1 MQRSLSDASPA
12 FLFRLHCGHTIPEEP
27 TPMPKDYTFTS
38 ESVNEGHPD
47 KLCDQIA
54 DALLDSLIAQDPD
67 SRVAVECMVT
77 TGSVNVAGE
86 VTTRGFADVQSIV
99 RRILRE
105 VGYTNPEFGID
116 CQDAGV
122 WVSLHDQS
130 REIAEGVA
138 GARGRPQGAGDQ
150 GMMFGFAC
158 DETPELMPLPIMI
171 AHRLC
176 MRLAVVRK
184 ERIIPDLGP
193 DGKSQVTVEYTNG
206 APTRLAAVVI
216 AQQHG
221 RSIVESRLR
230 QEIIEKVIKPVCG
243 GLYDGGTRPFINAA
257 GTFTQGG
264 PEADTGVTGRK
275 LIVDSYGG
283 MARNGGGAISGK
295 DPSKV
300 DRSGAYVA
308 RWIAKNLV
316 AAGLARRCEIQLSYV
331 IGEPSPTNI
340 FIDTFGTGT
349 RDEREI
355 EALVRKLFPLTPR
368 EIIAALDLRRPI
380 YRKTAV
386 FGHFGRLDPDFT
398 WERTDKAEALRTAA
412 GL

>member
-1 MQRSLSDASPA
+1 
-12 FLFRLHCGHTIPEEP
+12 
-27 TPMPKDYTFTS
+27 MPKDYLFTS

-47 KLCDQIA
+47 KICDQIA
-54 DALLDSLIAQDPD
+54 DALLDSLLAQDPD

-77 TGSVNVAGE
+77 TGSVHVAGE
-86 VTTRGFADVQSIV
+86 VTTRGFADVQQIT

-122 WVSLHDQS
+122 WVSLHEQS
-130 REIAEGVA
+130 SEIAEGVNV
-138 GARGRPQGAGDQ
+138 GRGHPQGAGDQ

-176 MRLAVVRK
+176 MRLSEARR
-184 ERIIPDLGP
+184 ERSIPDLGP
-193 DGKSQVTVEYTNG
+193 DGKSQVTVEYRDG
-206 APTRLAAVVI
+206 RPARLASVVI

-243 GLYDGGTRPFINAA
+243 ALYDDGTRSYINAA
-257 GTFTQGG
+257 GTFTLGG

-275 LIVDSYGG
+275 VISDSYGG

-300 DRSGAYVA
+300 DRSGAYAA
-308 RWIAKNLV
+308 RWIAKCIV
-316 AAGLARRCEIQLSYV
+316 AAGLARRLEIQLSYV
-331 IGEPSPTNI
+331 IGEPSPTSI
-340 FIDTFGTGT
+340 FIDTFGTGL
-349 RDEREI
+349 REECEI
-355 EALVRKLFPLTPR
+355 ERLVRKLFPLTPR
-368 EIIAALDLRRPI
+368 EIIAALDLKRPI

-386 FGHFGRLDPDFT
+386 FGHFGRQDPDFT
-398 WERTDKAEALRTAA
+398 WERTDKATELKKEA
-412 GL
+412 GI

>member
-1 MQRSLSDASPA
+1 
-12 FLFRLHCGHTIPEEP
+12 
-27 TPMPKDYTFTS
+27 
-38 ESVNEGHPD
+38 
-47 KLCDQIA
+47 
-54 DALLDSLIAQDPD
+54 
-67 SRVAVECMVT
+67 VAVECLVT
-77 TGSVNVAGE
+77 TGSVHVAGE
-86 VTTRGFADVQSIV
+86 VTTTGFADVQSIA
-99 RRILRE
+99 RHILHE

-122 WVSLHDQS
+122 WVSLHNQS
-130 REIAEGVA
+130 REIAEGVG
-138 GARGRPQGAGDQ
+138 GARGKPQGAGDQ

-176 MRLAVVRK
+176 MRLAAVRL

-193 DGKSQVTVEYTNG
+193 DGKSQATVEYRNG
-206 APTRLAAVVI
+206 KPVRLAAVVI

-243 GLYDGGTRPFINAA
+243 ALYDSATRPYINAA
-257 GTFTQGG
+257 GTFILGG

-300 DRSGAYVA
+300 DRSGAYAA
-308 RWIAKNLV
+308 RWIAKNIV

-331 IGEPSPTNI
+331 IGEPNPTNI
-340 FIDTFGTGT
+340 FIDTFGTGV
-349 RDEREI
+349 RDELEI
-355 EALVRKLFPLTPR
+355 EAFVRKRFPLTPR
-368 EIIAALDLRRPI
+368 EIIAALDLKRPI

-398 WERTDKAEALRTAA
+398 WEKTDMVDALRKDA

>member
-1 MQRSLSDASPA
+1 
-12 FLFRLHCGHTIPEEP
+12 
-27 TPMPKDYTFTS
+27 MPKDFLFTS

-47 KLCDQIA
+47 KVCDQIA
-54 DALLDSLIAQDPD
+54 DALLDSLIAQDPE

-77 TGSVNVAGE
+77 TGTVHVAGE
-86 VTTRGFADVQSIV
+86 VTTAGFADVQKIV
-99 RRILRE
+99 RRILQE

-116 CQDAGV
+116 CSDAGV
-122 WVSLHDQS
+122 WVSIHEQS
-130 REIAEGVA
+130 GEIADGVA
-138 GARGRPQGAGDQ
+138 GGRGRQQGAGDQ

-176 MRLAVVRK
+176 MRLAEVRR
-184 ERIIPDLGP
+184 ERTIPDLGP
-193 DGKSQVTVEYTNG
+193 DGKSQVTVEYKDG
-206 APTRLAAVVI
+206 RPARLASVVI

-243 GLYDGGTRPFINAA
+243 PLYDNATHPYINAA
-257 GTFTQGG
+257 GTFTLGG

-275 LIVDSYGG
+275 IVVDTYGG

-300 DRSGAYVA
+300 DRSGSYAA
-308 RWIAKNLV
+308 RYIAKNVV

-331 IGEPSPTNI
+331 IGEPSPTSVSI
-340 FIDTFGTGT
+340 ETFGTGI

-355 EALVRKLFPLTPR
+355 EALIRKMFPLTPR
-368 EIIAALDLRRPI
+368 EIIQTLDLKRPI

-386 FGHFGRLDPDFT
+386 FGHFGRQDPDFT
-398 WERTDKAEALRTAA
+398 WEKADKAEALKKEA
-412 GL
+412 GI